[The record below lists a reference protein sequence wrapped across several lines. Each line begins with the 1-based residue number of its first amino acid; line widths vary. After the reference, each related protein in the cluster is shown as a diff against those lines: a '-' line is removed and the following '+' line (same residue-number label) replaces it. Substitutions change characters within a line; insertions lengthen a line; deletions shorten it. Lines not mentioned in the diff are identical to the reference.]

1 MAGVSRSNIE
11 ATISTL
17 RKNIAQAEEW
27 FGPDCYQVGRM
38 REFLERSEMH
48 LRELDKSRRSAPS
61 AM

>member
-1 MAGVSRSNIE
+1 MAAVSRSSIE
-11 ATISTL
+11 ATIETL

-48 LRELDKSRRSAPS
+48 LKELRS
-61 AM
+61 